1 MRVVAYL
8 CSNALL
14 ESVPAPTV
22 WGDEVDEVYSDRGPW
37 SPPIDRP
44 NLRQLLQDAQVA
56 PPDYVLVRRLE
67 ELGDS
72 LETVADRLAQLEGH
86 GVTVIATEQDYPPQN
101 GADNGTETF
110 SHAMTRHQSLWR
122 LSASI
127 QRQQQ
132 RQRLQQGHAR
142 NRLKAL
148 PPPGKA
154 PYGYRRGKD
163 RYALDRAA
171 APVVRDFFDHFLLFG
186 SVRGAVRHMNAK
198 YGKRIAVSTGHRW
211 LTNPIYRGDL
221 QYHDGGIIQNTH
233 APILSRQE
241 AAQVDR
247 LLLRN
252 RRLPPRTASAPRSL
266 AGLVVCQRCQS
277 AMRIARVTTPRQQ
290 REYLYLRP
298 AACAATPPCRALP
311 YQAVLE
317 KTITAICQE
326 LPQAVAALMQASPA
340 APEDAAV
347 SGPSEC
353 SATDLATKQSALE
366 QLPELVTKGI
376 LDQDTADLRAY
387 RLHSEIAQLRQ
398 QQAQQ
403 SPVNLQELAQ
413 TVSIPQFWLDL
424 SEAERR
430 FFFRE
435 FIRQIQIVREEASW
449 HIALDFIF

>member
-1 MRVVAYL
+1 MRVVAYC

-14 ESVPAPTV
+14 EPITAPTL
-22 WGDEVDEVYSDRGPW
+22 WGDEVDQVYCDQGPW
-37 SPPIDRP
+37 PPSMERP
-44 NLRQLLQDAQVA
+44 QLKQLLQDSQSA
-56 PPDYVLVRRLE
+56 PPDYLLVRHLA

-72 LETVADRLAQLEGH
+72 LESVATRLAQFEGQ
-86 GVTVIATEQDYPPQN
+86 GITVIAAEDDY
-101 GADNGTETF
+101 ATRRDTETAPC
-110 SHAMTRHQSLWR
+110 SAAPPRHQSLWQ
-122 LSASI
+122 LAASI

-142 NRLKAL
+142 SRLNGL

-163 RYALDRAA
+163 RYILDRAT
-171 APVVRDFFDHFLLFG
+171 APVVRAFFDHFLLFG
-186 SVRGAVRHMNAK
+186 SMRGAVRHLEHK
-198 YGKRIAVSTGHRW
+198 YGKRIAASTGHRW
-211 LTNPIYRGDL
+211 LTHPIYRGDL
-221 QYHDGGIIQNTH
+221 HYGDGGIIQNTH

-241 AAQVDR
+241 EDQIDR

-266 AGLVVCQRCQS
+266 VGLAVCQRCQS
-277 AMRIARVTTPRQQ
+277 ALRVTRVTTPRQQ

-298 AACAATPPCRALP
+298 AACPATPPCRALP

-317 KTITAICQE
+317 QTIATICRE
-326 LPQAVAALMQASPA
+326 LPQAVAQFKMASPTVSA
-340 APEDAAV
+340 AAEGNDSPR
-347 SGPSEC
+347 PI
-353 SATDLATKQSALE
+353 ATGLTAKESALAR
-366 QLPELVTKGI
+366 LPDLVSQGI
-376 LDQDTADLRAY
+376 LDQDTAALRAY
-387 RLHSEIAQLRQ
+387 RLHSEIAQIRQ

-435 FIRQIQIVREEASW
+435 FIRQIQIVWEEASW